1 MQVTRAEVKV
11 AILLVKNNVP
21 IALSDELT
29 PLFHDVF
36 PDSEIAKKFS
46 SRHTKTACIING
58 AIAPRY
64 QQQLVGCMKK
74 DPFALAVDGSNDS
87 GVEKMNPLTVRLF
100 DNTSGTVCTRLL
112 DMCMSSSA
120 TAEADVSKMDEA
132 LSKRGI
138 SWQNCVGISLDNT
151 SVNMGCHNSIR
162 TRVQNANTSI
172 YIMGCP
178 CHIVHN
184 IAVKADDAFAKVH

>member
-1 MQVTRAEVKV
+1 M
-11 AILLVKNNVP
+11 LVKGNVP

-29 PLFHDVF
+29 PLFHDIF

-58 AIAPRY
+58 AIAPHY
-64 QQQLVGCMKK
+64 QQQLVESMKK
-74 DPFALAVDGSNDS
+74 AAFAVAIDGSNDS
-87 GVEKMNPLTVRLF
+87 GVEKMNPITVRLF
-100 DNTSGTVCTRLL
+100 DSMSGTVCTRFL
-112 DMCMSSSA
+112 DMCMSSSG
-120 TAEADVSKMDEA
+120 TAESIFSKMNEA

-138 SWQNCVGISLDNT
+138 SWQNCVGIGLDNT
-151 SVNMGCHNSIR
+151 SVNMGAHNSIR
-162 TRVQNANTSI
+162 TRVESSNASI

-184 IAVKADDAFAKVH
+184 IAIKADDAFAKVLMLM

>member
-1 MQVTRAEVKV
+1 MQVTRAEVKM
-11 AILLVKNNVP
+11 ATMLAMNNVP

-29 PLFHDVF
+29 PLFRDIP
-36 PDSEIAKKFS
+36 PDSEIAKQFS

-58 AIAPRY
+58 AIAPHY
-64 QQQLVGCMKK
+64 QQQLVECMKK
-74 DPFALAVDGSNDS
+74 DPFALAIDGSSDS

-100 DNTSGTVCTRLL
+100 DNLCGIVCTRLL

-120 TAEADVSKMDEA
+120 TANSIFSKMNEA
-132 LSKRGI
+132 LSHRVI
-138 SWQNCVGISLDNT
+138 SWTNCVGISLDNT
-151 SVNMGCHNSIR
+151 SVNMGCHNSIS
-162 TRVQNANTSI
+162 TKVQSANSSI

-184 IAVKADDAFAKVH
+184 IAVKADDAFVKV